1 MARAKASG
9 GPSPTLAMLAMLVAS
24 TVMALAQQY
33 LIKLRAAHKSTLSVS
48 FTMYTA
54 DVLLAAI
61 TGGLTAGGKIAPRR
75 VSPRLRLLTAAVP
88 ALDVAGCLLAHF
100 GLDRLGAGPFTLY
113 FSSILALSAIISRVA
128 LSKRLSAA
136 QLSGIA
142 LVTVGLLARSLLS
155 DAGAASDDA
164 IGVCL
169 TLLSTAA
176 YALRTVSMEAA
187 KAAPGGPTGAELSGA
202 IGRWG
207 FATLSLWQLCF
218 TLPRWIEL
226 VARPTRE
233 AGVTLARAAVHH
245 GAYVAARMAFVLSQ
259 NLVIA
264 AAGATGVALVTAVR
278 SVAVGLA
285 SAALFCGTT
294 PSQCLT
300 LTQGACAGLV
310 VAGGVTYALAAP
322 PAGAGAQAT
331 REKET

>member
-1 MARAKASG
+1 MARAKAT
-9 GPSPTLAMLAMLVAS
+9 SPTAAMLAMLVTS
-24 TVMALAQQY
+24 TVMALAQQF

-48 FTMYTA
+48 FTMYAA
-54 DVLLAAI
+54 DVLLAAL
-61 TGGLTAGGKIAPRR
+61 TGGLGGKPPAQRR
-75 VSPRLRLLTAAVP
+75 ASPRLRLLTAAVP
-88 ALDVAGCLLAHF
+88 ACDVAGCLLAHF

-113 FSSILALSAIISRVA
+113 FSSILALSAVISRVA
-128 LSKRLSAA
+128 LNKRLSAA

-142 LVTVGLLARSLLS
+142 LVTGGLLARSLLS
-155 DAGAASDDA
+155 DAGAAGDDVL
-164 IGVCL
+164 GVCL

-176 YALRTVSMEAA
+176 YALRTVAMEAA
-187 KAAPGGPTGAELSGA
+187 KAAPRGPTGAELSGA

-207 FATLSLWQLCF
+207 FATLALWQLCY
-218 TLPRWIEL
+218 TLPRWAEL

-233 AGVTLARAAVHH
+233 AGVSLAQAAVHH
-245 GAYVAARMAFVLSQ
+245 GAYVAARMAFVLAQ
-259 NLVIA
+259 NTVIG

-322 PAGAGAQAT
+322 PAK
-331 REKET
+331 REKEN